1 MSEQSN
7 RADPGGVPALV
18 VVGTCAARIWGLGA
32 VERLKRSFHRA
43 GVSSVIEDGGALPAD
58 GAVVLARPEY
68 VVEEKLVQA
77 LVDRPGV
84 VLAVPGTAPGEQVAI
99 MAHVAADHA
108 VAADEMLRRDSL
120 GAGQAVPAGLELVGP
135 ATLGSEYNEAL
146 RKREVP
152 YVLSLIDEPITRI
165 EKRTFDASYK
175 GATDFVTKWCWPVP
189 ARWATKWAAERGIA
203 PNTVTTVSL
212 VFVLLA
218 IYLFAEGQFLLGVVA
233 AWAMTFL
240 DTVDGKL
247 ARVTLTSSKWGNVY
261 DHGIDLIHPPF
272 WWAAWWYGLK
282 WTAAPAMVGALD
294 VALWIVLAGYLLGRM
309 LEGAFLHSF
318 GIQTHIWRPIDSV
331 FRQITA
337 RRNPNMAILMVG
349 ALAGRP
355 DWGFLAVAAWTVLS
369 LGFHAVRLAQAA
381 WQRRRGGEIKSWLL
395 ESN

>member
-1 MSEQSN
+1 M
-7 RADPGGVPALV
+7 
-18 VVGTCAARIWGLGA
+18 
-32 VERLKRSFHRA
+32 
-43 GVSSVIEDGGALPAD
+43 
-58 GAVVLARPEY
+58 
-68 VVEEKLVQA
+68 
-77 LVDRPGV
+77 
-84 VLAVPGTAPGEQVAI
+84 
-99 MAHVAADHA
+99 
-108 VAADEMLRRDSL
+108 
-120 GAGQAVPAGLELVGP
+120 
-135 ATLGSEYNEAL
+135 
-146 RKREVP
+146 P
-152 YVLSLIDEPITRI
+152 YVLSLIDEPVARI

-175 GATDFVTKWCWPVP
+175 GATDFVTKWCWPVL
-189 ARWATKWAAERGIA
+189 ARWATKWAAEHGIS

-212 VFVLLA
+212 VFVLAA

-282 WTAAPAMVGALD
+282 GMAAPEMAGALD
-294 VALWIVLAGYLLGRM
+294 AALWIVLAGYVLGRV
-309 LEGAFLHSF
+309 LEGLFLHGF

-337 RRNPNMAILMVG
+337 RRNPNLAILMVG

-381 WQRRRGGEIKSWLL
+381 WLRRRGGEITSWLL
-395 ESN
+395 EPN